1 MSDRSCCLAGVD
13 RNASTDR
20 AAINGRLFPKGF
32 RTENFLRKNTEG
44 KFMAI
49 EVAHIH
55 QGRYDNEQSLLNLR
69 ENATR
74 LGRREILDAVNQ
86 RLKRC
91 YPNIYQRE
99 VGPLQARRRDPKYKC
114 YCNNPQSGRKIFH
127 QIMNGDVPRD
137 CLTCDDCWAI
147 DLAFTWGYFGW
158 AAKVIP
164 ESTWRALCEERA
176 FWKFVP

>member
-1 MSDRSCCLAGVD
+1 MRAWVKASDRPA
-13 RNASTDR
+13 
-20 AAINGRLFPKGF
+20 AAIDRKLFHIALKPKIAF
-32 RTENFLRKNTEG
+32 RTMLEG
-44 KFMAI
+44 KIVAI
-49 EVAHIH
+49 EAAHIH

-69 ENATR
+69 ENAIR
-74 LGRREILDAVNQ
+74 LERTEILDAVNQ

-91 YPNIYQRE
+91 YPKIYQRE
-99 VGPLQARRRDPKYKC
+99 VGPLLMRRRDPKYKC

-127 QIMNGDVPRD
+127 QIMSGDVPRD

-164 ESTWRALCEERA
+164 ESTWRALCEKRS

>member
-1 MSDRSCCLAGVD
+1 MSTSHSRP
-13 RNASTDR
+13 R
-20 AAINGRLFPKGF
+20 AAIGDRLPTKALKPKIAF
-32 RTENFLRKNTEG
+32 RKMLKG

-49 EVAHIH
+49 EAAHIH
-55 QGRYDNEQSLLNLR
+55 QGRYDSEQSLLNLR
-69 ENATR
+69 ENSIR
-74 LGRREILDAVNQ
+74 LGRTEILDAVNQ

-91 YPNIYQRE
+91 YPKIYQRE
-99 VGPLQARRRDPKYKC
+99 VGPLQTRRRDPKYKC
-114 YCNNPQSGRKIFH
+114 YCNNPQSGRKIFR

-164 ESTWRALCEERA
+164 ESTWRALCDERSLC
-176 FWKFVP
+176 KFVP